1 MAHPLTGDAAGG
13 TRVTMGYAGDFG
25 GVLGL
30 LRPLIVPMGRRA
42 LKGDLPTLRRLLESS
57 AS

>member
-1 MAHPLTGDAAGG
+1 
-13 TRVTMGYAGDFG
+13 MGYAGDFRG
-25 GVLGL
+25 ALGL

-42 LKGDLPTLRRLLESS
+42 LKGHLPTLKRLLESS